1 MKVKKSSSAII
12 VAILFIALVAV
23 FLLQKN
29 TLSSVNRVSEQTAL
43 TLLSD
48 NVNQVREVLDNQI
61 DRKSVV

>member
-1 MKVKKSSSAII
+1 MQQRLPLKERNAGLVKVKKSSSAII

-29 TLSSVNRVSEQTAL
+29 ILSSVNRVSEQTAL

-48 NVNQVREVLDNQI
+48 NVN
-61 DRKSVV
+61 